1 MPATTSSATV
11 KGGLFETNGVAT
23 LTPVQGKA
31 SWRRLVSIA
40 FGRKTMMAERQKIF
54 TLLGAAVGA
63 TATKTYG
70 RVQASSELGGARVV
84 EQETLYSAVTDAAD
98 VTEAKADFL
107 GETLQTTF
115 GASPVANLDG
125 NPLGTR

>member
-1 MPATTSSATV
+1 MPITTSSATV

-23 LTPVQGKA
+23 LTPQQGKS

-40 FGRKTMMAERQKIF
+40 FGRKTMMAERSKLF
-54 TLLGAAVGA
+54 ALMGVAPGA
-63 TATKTYG
+63 TASKTLG
-70 RVQASSELGGARVV
+70 RVQAATELGGARVV
-84 EQETLYSAVTDAAD
+84 EQETLYNAATDAAD
-98 VTEAKADFL
+98 VTEAKQDFL

-115 GASPVANLDG
+115 AASPVANLDG